1 MPKIVHDDVL
11 DYGLDTIK
19 TKVTRIGVFTTTP
32 PSTISSAAPT
42 ALAITTAS
50 TGNFTIADSSVSG
63 RKLTISQK
71 STIPIT
77 TTGTAG
83 HILLFSSGST
93 AQIYYQTSCTTQV
106 LGSTAN
112 SVTIPAWMITIADP
126 T

>member
-50 TGNFTIADSSVSG
+50 TGNFTIADSSVRAQADHIAEVHHSRHDHRDG
-63 RKLTISQK
+63 GPYPPVLLGEHGADLL
-71 STIPIT
+71 PDLMHY
-77 TTGTAG
+77 AG
-83 HILLFSSGST
+83 
-93 AQIYYQTSCTTQV
+93 
-106 LGSTAN
+106 
-112 SVTIPAWMITIADP
+112 PR
-126 T
+126 